1 MHFAAIRSQLT
12 SPSLRLGCNSY
23 HQLMGKTVEFH
34 TAVPVFTTAL
44 HQCNLI
50 TAPLDTDSE
59 SSGPDKHIVPS
70 PSARP
75 FARYHPASPHR
86 RPPSSLAP
94 SRFAELHVSVAQHLR
109 ISSEKRVC
117 GCGQMKRECGCPCC
131 LVQLQDRHRAVKT
144 WRRSRRVTGYSR
156 GENTV
161 IPIVEEHKREL
172 SRGVCGDKR
181 WSVLRIE
188 PVRWIIPPT
197 SVKSP

>member
-1 MHFAAIRSQLT
+1 MTVIISRWEDRRISYCRRF
-12 SPSLRLGCNSY
+12 SPL
-23 HQLMGKTVEFH
+23 H
-34 TAVPVFTTAL
+34 FTTATSPL
-44 HQCNLI
+44 HPWIQTRNPLAPISILSRLHPPDRLRVAILRHLI
-50 TAPLDTDSE
+50 DDP
-59 SSGPDKHIVPS
+59 
-70 PSARP
+70 
-75 FARYHPASPHR
+75 R
-86 RPPSSLAP
+86 RPWAP

-117 GCGQMKRECGCPCC
+117 GCGQMKRECGCPRC
-131 LVQLQDRHRAVKT
+131 LVRLQDRHRAVKT

-188 PVRWIIPPT
+188 PVRWIIPPNQREIT
-197 SVKSP
+197 LIAQFP